1 MKNKKRAAA
10 IIAGATAV
18 SALVVTGV
26 TLYVNAATKVSS
38 FTVSKNSIG
47 QEIELNGTVQSEI
60 NNTMYAAVDAKVAK
74 VHVKVGDAVKKGDL
88 LISFDEDRIDYLKSL
103 AEYEAQ
109 ASEGSYNNTI
119 EMGNR
124 TQALYNEANI
134 NLGVL
139 NQQIADTEAA
149 ILAKE
154 HELTERKAKLAGD
167 GAKIQIALID
177 KSGDASAAGE
187 VKDLQKDAEN
197 NAYAQYAN
205 SDIIRLQE
213 EIAQLNADLAG
224 FKEYKQEMVSQ
235 KAATNTA
242 RLTSGQKEQ
251 MEAAKAQCELTTEE
265 TLKNLELAKNGI
277 RAEYDGIITAINVE
291 EGAEIARGMSL
302 VTVASSDDIIVKCSV
317 NKYDILS
324 IKEGQIVSTKIGNTD
339 YAGTVT
345 RIEKIAGADN
355 GSTPGVGVEVRLDQP
370 DDSIILG
377 LDVKSKVSVAA
388 AEDTICIPKNA
399 AVEEEDG
406 TYVFVEKDKK
416 AVKKSVETGVK
427 NDDMIEIT
435 SGLNE
440 GDVVIWNDDA
450 EIKEGMDVK
459 SR

>member
-1 MKNKKRAAA
+1 
-10 IIAGATAV
+10 
-18 SALVVTGV
+18 
-26 TLYVNAATKVSS
+26 
-38 FTVSKNSIG
+38 
-47 QEIELNGTVQSEI
+47 
-60 NNTMYAAVDAKVAK
+60 
-74 VHVKVGDAVKKGDL
+74 
-88 LISFDEDRIDYLKSL
+88 
-103 AEYEAQ
+103 
-109 ASEGSYNNTI
+109 
-119 EMGNR
+119 
-124 TQALYNEANI
+124 
-134 NLGVL
+134 
-139 NQQIADTEAA
+139 
-149 ILAKE
+149 
-154 HELTERKAKLAGD
+154 
-167 GAKIQIALID
+167 
-177 KSGDASAAGE
+177 
-187 VKDLQKDAEN
+187 
-197 NAYAQYAN
+197 
-205 SDIIRLQE
+205 
-213 EIAQLNADLAG
+213 
-224 FKEYKQEMVSQ
+224 
-235 KAATNTA
+235 
-242 RLTSGQKEQ
+242 
-251 MEAAKAQCELTTEE
+251 
-265 TLKNLELAKNGI
+265 
-277 RAEYDGIITAINVE
+277 
-291 EGAEIARGMSL
+291 MSL